1 MRTVLIPDSFNFLK
15 RAEVAVPFCPQS
27 ISSPCFWLSQP
38 VFPFSS
44 FSLASSVLPRF
55 HPNFM
60 ELTITA
66 AVMLGSDR
74 SIVCPSGNVG
84 TGSGPTDGLEHP
96 KEIIAAKETATIP
109 EKSVFNFAFIKNL
122 IKIRL
127 FVNFF
132 K

>member
-1 MRTVLIPDSFNFLK
+1 
-15 RAEVAVPFCPQS
+15 
-27 ISSPCFWLSQP
+27 
-38 VFPFSS
+38 
-44 FSLASSVLPRF
+44 
-55 HPNFM
+55 M

-84 TGSGPTDGLEHP
+84 TGRGPTDGLEHP

-122 IKIRL
+122 IEKDFL
-127 FVNFF
+127 
-132 K
+132 